1 VYISYLR
8 QLRIVTFLQRRRYN
22 ASTYMKKSFNIDTWM
37 VALLVIGALVVLSK
51 IMPFMP
57 V

>member
-1 VYISYLR
+1 
-8 QLRIVTFLQRRRYN
+8 
-22 ASTYMKKSFNIDTWM
+22 MKKSFNIDTWM